1 VSKVRH
7 FTAAQ
12 HGMPCAFAFQE
23 SPQNPQLARGIAIDH
38 RTIDKVSAIFWWNW
52 PTGSVPTPPKIGRK
66 LSFLSESITWEWIN
80 NWHEAC
86 INQRESRITRSKP
99 NGYFFPLQ

>member
-1 VSKVRH
+1 MRLLLLVVRNFRLGAGVSKVRH

-52 PTGSVPTPPKIGRK
+52 PTGPAPTSPKIG
-66 LSFLSESITWEWIN
+66 
-80 NWHEAC
+80 
-86 INQRESRITRSKP
+86 
-99 NGYFFPLQ
+99 